1 MGSFVSRR
9 SILATA
15 SGIGVWLTAA
25 NGPSLAD
32 DDRSAP
38 LAGGKS
44 FLIAIPKFA
53 VSNARNADIADRIRQ
68 VIIDRF
74 SHLEPYALSRDA
86 TERTTNIDVDR
97 LPEFSTWQSR
107 NVQFLIIAQVDSG
120 DDGKLKV
127 AARMW
132 NVPDRKHFYGGQ
144 VIDRIENWQRAA
156 DFLADEIGRRLPDQG
171 SASHRE
177 RPKGD

>member
-1 MGSFVSRR
+1 MESFVSRR

-15 SGIGVWLTAA
+15 SAIGLWLAAA

-44 FLIAIPKFA
+44 FLIAIPKFS
-53 VSNARNADIADRIRQ
+53 VPNPRNTDIADRIRQ

-86 TERTTNIDVDR
+86 TARTTYLEVDS
-97 LPEFSTWQSR
+97 LPAFSTWQSR
-107 NVQFLIIAQVDSG
+107 NVQFLIIAQVDSR
-120 DDGKLKV
+120 DGKLKV

-132 NVPDRKHFYGGQ
+132 NVPDQKHFYGGQ
-144 VIDRIENWQRAA
+144 VFDQIENWQRAA
-156 DFLADEIGRRLPDQG
+156 DFLADEISRHLPDQA
-171 SASHRE
+171 SASDRE
-177 RPKGD
+177 RPK

>member
-1 MGSFVSRR
+1 MKSFVSRR

-15 SGIGVWLTAA
+15 SGIGLWLAA
-25 NGPSLAD
+25 ATGPSLAD

-53 VSNARNADIADRIRQ
+53 ASNPPNADVADRIRQ

-74 SHLEPYALSRDA
+74 SHLEPYALSEDA
-86 TERTTNIDVDR
+86 TERTANMDLDR
-97 LPEFSTWQSR
+97 PPAFSTWQSR
-107 NVQFLIIAQVDSG
+107 NVQFLIIAQVDSW
-120 DDGKLKV
+120 DGKLKV

-132 NVPDRKHFYGGQ
+132 NIPDHKHLYGGQ
-144 VIDRIENWQRAA
+144 VFDRIENWQRAA
-156 DFLADEIGRRLPDQG
+156 DFLADEISRCLPDFQG
-171 SASHRE
+171 SASGRE